1 MPSFFI
7 FFFGAVGIVLF
18 FIFCDALKGMTYFL
32 MYVVLL
38 AIFGGG
44 AFYLTEKNVGAET
57 LEHDDGLS
65 IRQDSSETVGRKS
78 LFIYYNTNRS
88 HMGGGMRAGK

>member
-1 MPSFFI
+1 MSFFI
-7 FFFGAVGIVLF
+7 LFFGAVGLILF
-18 FIFCDALKGMTYFL
+18 FIFCDLLKGFTYFL
-32 MYVVLL
+32 AY
-38 AIFGGG
+38 AILIGLFAGG
-44 AFYLTEKNVGAET
+44 AYALTERNIGAET